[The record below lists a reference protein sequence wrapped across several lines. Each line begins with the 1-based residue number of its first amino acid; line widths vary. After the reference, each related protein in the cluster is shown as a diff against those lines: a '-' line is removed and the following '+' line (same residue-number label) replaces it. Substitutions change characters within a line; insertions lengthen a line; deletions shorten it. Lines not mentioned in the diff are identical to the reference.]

1 MTRHRLTATLTAL
14 NREWASLCDEHPRTP
29 SGWRLACG
37 PHLPDKGLEQLLAAI
52 SAEPDATLLGL
63 LTLHRAG
70 DPLAGR
76 VVVQAMLGKL
86 VLMAVRDADA
96 TLPDYLAAMWERV
109 ASYPVSRRPH
119 RVAANL
125 VLDTLKSV
133 KSNRRQQLLELPG
146 MPPEAPAAPC
156 DETAEAL
163 DDADQV
169 LAAGVRLGVITEA
182 TRTTLRC
189 VYVDGRTSV
198 AAAEILGA
206 TPAAIRQ
213 RCSQGVRA
221 LRAAA
226 PDLVEQLAG

>member
-1 MTRHRLTATLTAL
+1 MFAIIQA
-14 NREWASLCDEHPRTP
+14 A
-29 SGWRLACG
+29 GW
-37 PHLPDKGLEQLLAAI
+37 PIWPLLAASI
-52 SAEPDATLLGL
+52 IALALIFERLATLRRAKVVPTGL
-63 LTLHRAG
+63 LENVIGQVRAG
-70 DPLAGR
+70 S
-76 VVVQAMLGKL
+76 LG
-86 VLMAVRDADA
+86 DAA
-96 TLPDYLAAMWERV
+96 
-109 ASYPVSRRPH
+109 
-119 RVAANL
+119 VAA
-125 VLDTLKSV
+125 
-133 KSNRRQQLLELPG
+133 LEKDSPLG
-146 MPPEAPAAPC
+146 R
-156 DETAEAL
+156 
-163 DDADQV
+163 V